1 MRYLLIWPVFT
12 AYRRRARRSLRWRL
26 AGYNMAT
33 LIAGLATALILV
45 GLLAAVGAS
54 ARDHAEQEPAED
66 ARAVAEFLTQVGA
79 VRASEP
85 ITPESL
91 DAVAFLVNGTLP
103 LYRYPRPDQFDVRPE
118 QFLRGV
124 SSIAVLAPE
133 LPPDGFERDQAS
145 QEVIRRAQ
153 AGEKGL
159 RLDSRLRDFGGSKGV
174 GAYPLIDPSGVQRGV
189 VVVEKHQI
197 QAPRGWAILR
207 AEIRPVVTTVW
218 VGSVVAAVPGLLV
231 AALLAVA
238 AARSVGGRVRDVS
251 DAAEGLAAGNL
262 DQRVPV
268 RGEDEVASLARSFN
282 LMAERL
288 EGAMSSLSDERG
300 RAVALLDANRQL
312 VANVSHELRTPVA
325 LIRGQME
332 ALDED
337 VPENPRVAMALR
349 ESGRLESLVTD
360 LFELASA
367 DAGALR
373 MQTELID
380 LAALVRESIGPLVE
394 LARREGQVSVSFGE
408 LPPVSAFGDA
418 DRLTRVLQNLVR
430 NAIRHVPE
438 GGLVRVGIEQTE
450 SSALVQV
457 SDTGAGIS
465 PEDLP
470 HVFERFYRGE
480 ASRNRETGGAGL
492 GLAMAKE
499 LVEAMGGR
507 IDVSSP
513 PGEGAIFTISLPLSN
528 P

>member
-1 MRYLLIWPVFT
+1 MRYLLVWPVLV
-12 AYRRRARRSLRWRL
+12 AYRQKARSSLRWRL

-54 ARDHAEQEPAED
+54 ARDHAAQEPAED

-133 LPPDGFERDQAS
+133 LPPDGFERDQAA
-145 QEVIRRAQ
+145 EDVIRRAE
-153 AGEKGL
+153 AGETDL

-251 DAAEGLAAGNL
+251 DAAEALAAGNL

-325 LIRGQME
+325 LVRGQVE
-332 ALDED
+332 ALDEA
-337 VPENPRVAMALR
+337 VPGNPRLAIALR
-349 ESGRLESLVTD
+349 ETARLESLVSD
-360 LFELASA
+360 LFQLASL

-373 MQTELID
+373 LQIESHD
-380 LAALVRESIGPLVE
+380 LAALVRESIEPLVE
-394 LARREGQVSVSFGE
+394 IARRESHVSVSFEE
-408 LPPVSAFGDA
+408 LPAVRVHVDA
-418 DRLTRVLQNLVR
+418 ERLARVLQNLVR

-438 GGLVRVGIEQTE
+438 GGLVRIGVDVTPLE
-450 SSALVQV
+450 AVVLV
-457 SDTGAGIS
+457 SDTGPGIAA
-465 PEDLP
+465 EDLP

-480 ASRNRETGGAGL
+480 ASRNRDSGGAGI
-492 GLAMAKE
+492 GLAMAKD
-499 LVEAMGGR
+499 LVEAMGGT
-507 IDVSSP
+507 IEVTSH
-513 PGEGAIFTISLPLSN
+513 PGDGARFRVSLPLA
-528 P
+528 PA